1 MKTQFATI
9 IAAVALLVST
19 NITNAKADNGAA
31 VELPKVGTIS
41 KIEASGNVDVYL
53 VNGDYDAVKVYD
65 DYYGGNAVVQND
77 EGVLRIAS
85 YETDKLIVF
94 VTVNDLKAIT
104 ANDNA
109 SVRSYGDAFSAKGIE
124 ITLNDQAVAQL
135 KIDAVGATITV
146 NDEARA
152 ELAGTIENYELNYAV
167 AATVNNDSLQSR
179 ASRKKQIEQPKSIR
193 TYAVAFGI
201 NAGLLN

>member
-9 IAAVALLVST
+9 IASLALLVST
-19 NITNAKADNGAA
+19 NITNAKADNGA
-31 VELPKVGTIS
+31 VELPKVGNIS

-53 VNGDYDAVKVYD
+53 VNGDYDAVKIYD
-65 DYYGGNAVVQND
+65 DYYGGNAVVQNED
-77 EGVLRIAS
+77 GVLRIAS
-85 YETDKLIVF
+85 YATEKLIVF
-94 VTVNDLKAIT
+94 VTVSDLQAIT

-109 SVRSYGDAFSAKGIE
+109 SVRSYGDAFSAKGID

-152 ELAGTIENYELNYAV
+152 ELAGTIENYELNYTN
-167 AATVNNDSLQSR
+167 AATVNDDNLQSR
-179 ASRKKQIEQPKSIR
+179 ANRENKIEQPKSTPRIPMALR
-193 TYAVAFGI
+193 MRAS
-201 NAGLLN
+201 L

>member
-19 NITNAKADNGAA
+19 NITNAKADNGA
-31 VELPKVGTIS
+31 VELPKVGSIN

-65 DYYGGNAVVQND
+65 NYYSGNAVVQNED
-77 EGVLRIAS
+77 GVLRIAS
-85 YETDKLIVF
+85 YAADKLVVF

-109 SVRSYGDAFSAKGIE
+109 SVRSYGDAFSAKGID

-146 NDEARA
+146 NDQARA
-152 ELAGTIENYELNYAV
+152 EFAGSIENYELNYTA
-167 AATVNNDSLQSR
+167 AATVKKDNLQSR
-179 ASRKKQIEQPKSIR
+179 ASREKQIVQPKSIR
-193 TYAVAFGI
+193 TYATAFGI

>member
-19 NITNAKADNGAA
+19 NITNAKADNGGG
-31 VELPKVGTIS
+31 VELPKVGNIN

-65 DYYGGNAVVQND
+65 DYYSGNAVVQNED
-77 EGVLRIAS
+77 GVLRIAS
-85 YETDKLIVF
+85 YAADKLIVF
-94 VTVNDLKAIT
+94 VTVNDLQAIT

-109 SVRSYGDAFSAKGIE
+109 SVRSYGDAFSAKGID

-135 KIDAVGATITV
+135 NIDAVGATIAV
-146 NDEARA
+146 NDQARA
-152 ELAGTIENYELNYAV
+152 EFAGSIENYELNYA
-167 AATVNNDSLQSR
+167 ATATFNNNDLQSR
-179 ASRKKQIEQPKSIR
+179 TSRKNKIEQPKISPKHTTR
-193 TYAVAFGI
+193 FAMHAS
-201 NAGLLN
+201 L